1 MAPIIEVHIIEG
13 LLMHSTL
20 LKQLIICGDVE
31 EFTIIHDKQPFA
43 PLIIYSLISIIYS
56 TIIFDRR

>member
-43 PLIIYSLISIIYS
+43 PLIIYSLN
-56 TIIFDRR
+56 